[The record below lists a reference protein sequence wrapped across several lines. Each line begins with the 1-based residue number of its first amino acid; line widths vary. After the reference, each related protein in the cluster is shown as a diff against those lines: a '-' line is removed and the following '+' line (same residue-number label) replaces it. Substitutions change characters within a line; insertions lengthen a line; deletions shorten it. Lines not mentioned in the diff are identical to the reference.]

1 MTRTT
6 VARRIATVALVL
18 ACGVAQAGYPAPL
31 DNYVNDFAKRLDD
44 GTAYRLR
51 DTLSSLERSSGVE
64 MTVVVIDSVAE
75 YGTGHTAIEPFAT
88 ALFNRWGV
96 GNTER
101 NDGILLLAA
110 IRDRALRVELGNG
123 YSRAAD
129 AVVQEVID
137 REILPRFRNED
148 YRGGIR
154 AGVEALALK
163 AKTGA
168 LPLASGTSALF
179 DKAIRSVQRFESWPQ
194 AGAGLAVLLAVLSAW
209 RYYWRRRPRSC
220 PRCGAA
226 MRRLSEI
233 AEDRFLDPAEKL
245 EERLESVDYDV
256 WLCPS
261 CKATEKIPYR
271 SWTSRYGACPK
282 CNVRALRRST
292 RVLSHATTTSEG
304 SELVSDDCASCG
316 YHSER
321 TVTIARK
328 QESGSSSSDSSFGG
342 GSSSG
347 GGASGRW

>member
-6 VARRIATVALVL
+6 VARRFAAFALVL
-18 ACGVAQAGYPAPL
+18 ASFVAQADYPAPL
-31 DNYVNDFAKRLDD
+31 DNHVNDYAKRLDD
-44 GTAYRLR
+44 GTSYLIR

-64 MTVVVIDSVAE
+64 MTVAVIDSVAE

-101 NDGILLLAA
+101 NDGILLLIA
-110 IRDRALRVELGNG
+110 IRDRALRVELGDG

-129 AVVQEVID
+129 AVAQEVID
-137 REILPRFRNED
+137 REILPHFRNED
-148 YRGGIR
+148 YPAGIR
-154 AGVEALALK
+154 AGVDALAMK
-163 AKTGA
+163 ARTGG
-168 LPLASGTSALF
+168 LPLGSGVSALLG
-179 DKAIRSVQRFESWPQ
+179 KASRAVQRFDNWPQ
-194 AGAGLAVLLAVLSAW
+194 AGAGLAVLLTVLSAW

-233 AEDRFLDPAEKL
+233 ADDRFLDAGEKV

-256 WLCPS
+256 WLCAS

-271 SWTSRYGACPK
+271 SWISRYGACPK

-292 RVLSHATTTSEG
+292 QVVSHATTASQG

-316 YHSER
+316 YHTER
-321 TVTIARK
+321 TVTSPRK
-328 QESGSSSSDSSFGG
+328 QESGSGSGDSSFGG